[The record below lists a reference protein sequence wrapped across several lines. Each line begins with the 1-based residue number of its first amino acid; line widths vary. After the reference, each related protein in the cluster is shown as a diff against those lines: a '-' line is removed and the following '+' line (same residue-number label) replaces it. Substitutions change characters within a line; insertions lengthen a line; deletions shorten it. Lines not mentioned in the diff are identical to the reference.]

1 MEISNYHFDEK
12 EEIKK
17 QILCRLNFM
26 EKEEIINLF
35 WNLQSIKNL
44 KEQNE
49 NNHISKNKDSK
60 SKLRGRKRRRHF
72 DNDFRKNKKLEE

>member
-1 MEISNYHFDEK
+1 MEISNYLFDEK

-35 WNLQSIKNL
+35 WNL
-44 KEQNE
+44 
-49 NNHISKNKDSK
+49 
-60 SKLRGRKRRRHF
+60 
-72 DNDFRKNKKLEE
+72 

>member
-1 MEISNYHFDEK
+1 MELENNHFDEK

-35 WNLQSIKNL
+35 WNLQTMKNIK
-44 KEQNE
+44 KQTET
-49 NNHISKNKDSK
+49 NNISKLQDSK
-60 SKLRGRKRRRHF
+60 SKLRGRKRI
-72 DNDFRKNKKLEE
+72 K